1 MCHSLPCKHIH
12 LHIHLEEKV
21 HNTPLRE
28 ITTIPFQ
35 MAESF
40 PSNYENKDKF
50 NKYWPGKL
58 LELHQN
64 EQMLVVTYENT
75 AFTSKPTYTEPDQY
89 IPVRPCDA
97 EEENQKIVRHA

>member
-1 MCHSLPCKHIH
+1 MYAYTFTYTFRGKGSQYSF
-12 LHIHLEEKV
+12 EK
-21 HNTPLRE
+21 NS
-28 ITTIPFQ
+28 TTIPFQ

-40 PSNYENKDKF
+40 PSNNENKDKF
-50 NKYWPGKL
+50 NKYWAGKL